1 MDGDVEIVYRTGN
14 PVELETAKSLLE
26 EEGLDVVLR
35 DMTITP
41 YPAMVGM
48 GVYELVVP
56 EEEAETARELLIDA
70 AEDGLLEKGNII

>member
-1 MDGDVEIVYRTGN
+1 MDGVEIVYRTGN
-14 PVELETAKSLLE
+14 SVELETAKSLLE
-26 EEGLDVVLR
+26 EEGLDVAVR

-56 EEEAETARELLIDA
+56 VEEAEEARELLILA

>member
-14 PVELETAKSLLE
+14 SVELETAKAILE
-26 EEGLDVVLR
+26 EEGLDVVVR

-41 YPAMVGM
+41 YPAVVGM

-56 EEEAETARELLIDA
+56 VEEAEDARELLILA
-70 AEDGLLEKGNII
+70 AEDELLEKGNII